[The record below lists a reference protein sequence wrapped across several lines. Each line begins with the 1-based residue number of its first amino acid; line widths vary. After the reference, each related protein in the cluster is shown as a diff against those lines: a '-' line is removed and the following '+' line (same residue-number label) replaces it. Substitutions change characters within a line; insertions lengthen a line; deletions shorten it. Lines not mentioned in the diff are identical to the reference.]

1 MVCGAA
7 AIEILIER
15 MSDYG
20 RVAKIAA
27 GVAGISFLGYCIYFD
42 RQRRSDP
49 LFKQKLKESKF
60 LGSYLRMGTFHQLR
74 HYIPDQRHL

>member
-1 MVCGAA
+1 
-7 AIEILIER
+7 

-20 RVAKIAA
+20 RFVKIAA

-49 LFKQKLKESKF
+49 LFKQKLKESKCF
-60 LGSYLRMGTFHQLR
+60 FFTKCFQLKKG
-74 HYIPDQRHL
+74 

>member
-60 LGSYLRMGTFHQLR
+60 SGFLLDGHFHLTWSR
-74 HYIPDQRHL
+74 S